1 MTETFL
7 VLFLAAILIAIAVG
21 LYVMVA
27 KMAKSRNRNVAVWL
41 LLSFIATPILI
52 AIILLCLGDA
62 ENETRNI
69 V

>member
-1 MTETFL
+1 MTESL
-7 VLFLAAILIAIAVG
+7 IVILCSVITIALIVG

-52 AIILLCLGDA
+52 ALILLCVGDA
-62 ENETRNI
+62 DDEPRRI